1 MLKLRKALLDGRT
14 INLIRYRPTDLSEH
28 RFSFVYE
35 SSERRYRLSERYEGD
50 LVQEEYHDLEVVEIL
65 IEWLLKLR
73 FEANIWS
80 KEDKGGEI

>member
-1 MLKLRKALLDGRT
+1 MIQRKLREALLEGKT
-14 INLIRYRPTDLSEH
+14 INLIRYRSTDLSEH

-80 KEDKGGEI
+80 KEEQ